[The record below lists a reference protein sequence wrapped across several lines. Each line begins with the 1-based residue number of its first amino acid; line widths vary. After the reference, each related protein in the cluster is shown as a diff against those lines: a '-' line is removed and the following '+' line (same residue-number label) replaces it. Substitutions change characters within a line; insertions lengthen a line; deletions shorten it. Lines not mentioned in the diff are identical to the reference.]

1 LEPARGS
8 PVDLNAGSH
17 HHAKRPDCNG
27 KETPMA
33 LPGAD
38 RLQSKGPAGLN
49 VLGAAAAAKAIA
61 AGEIRSE
68 TLVADCLARIEA
80 RDGDLH
86 AWAFLDP
93 DLALGQAR
101 ARDDE
106 EPRGVL
112 HGVPVGIKDV
122 IDTFDMPTEY
132 GSPLYKGNRPA
143 EDTATVAAL
152 RAAGAVILGK
162 TVTTEFACPFP
173 GNTRNPHDLTR
184 TPGVSSSGS
193 AAAVADFMVPL
204 ANGTQTGG
212 SVIRPASLCGI
223 YGFKGSLDG
232 LDRTGIRHLK
242 PSIDTL
248 GLFARHL
255 EDIQLM
261 RTALTGGGAAAAQS
275 NPPRIG
281 IARTHIWPQAM
292 PESVAMI
299 DGASDLLTAAGATV
313 SDVDL
318 ADDFQNLM
326 ARFTY
331 ITSYEGVRA
340 SDDFIADH
348 LDEINSWSRQGYV
361 FGKTVSDEDY
371 EGAKTE
377 AETVRGLLAGIF
389 QEYDILIT
397 PAATGEAPK
406 DLTAIEGGAFNSLWT
421 LMYAPCVTLPAFSGP
436 NGLPVGLQLVG
447 AQGSDAATLG
457 WAAWVENALR

>member
-1 LEPARGS
+1 MTQSAT
-8 PVDLNAGSH
+8 D
-17 HHAKRPDCNG
+17 
-27 KETPMA
+27 A
-33 LPGAD
+33 L
-38 RLQSKGPAGLN
+38 RSKGPEGLN
-49 VLGAAAAAKAIA
+49 VLGAAAMA
-61 AGEIRSE
+61 AGIASGEFSSE
-68 TLVADCLARIEA
+68 ALVSDCLARIES
-80 RDGDLH
+80 RDGDIH
-86 AWAFLDP
+86 AWAFIDA
-93 DLALGQAR
+93 DLALRQAR
-101 ARDDE
+101 ALDAA
-106 EPRGVL
+106 EPMGPL

-122 IDTFDMPTEY
+122 LDTKDMPTEY
-132 GSPLYKGNRPA
+132 GSPLYKGNRPDK
-143 EDTATVAAL
+143 DTATVAAL

-173 GNTRNPHDLTR
+173 SVTRNPHDLER

-212 SVIRPASLCGI
+212 SVIRPASLCGL

-261 RTALTGGGAAAAQS
+261 RRALTGDSGTAAHA

-281 IARTHIWPQAM
+281 IARTHVWPQAA

-299 DGASDLLTAAGATV
+299 EQASSRLAAAGASV
-313 SDVDL
+313 EDVEM
-318 ADDFQNLM
+318 AGDFTAVM
-326 ARFTY
+326 DRFSY

-348 LDEINSWSRQGYV
+348 LDEINAWSRKGYE

-371 EGAKTE
+371 EGAKAE
-377 AETVRGLLAGIF
+377 ADRVRGLLAALFGD
-389 QEYDILIT
+389 YDFLIT

-406 DLTAIEGGAFNSLWT
+406 DLTAIEGGVFNALWT
-421 LMYAPCVTLPAFSGP
+421 LMYVPCVTLPAFTGP
-436 NGLPVGLQLVG
+436 NGMPVGLQLVG
-447 AQGSDAATLG
+447 PQGDDAATLR
-457 WAAWVENALR
+457 WAAWVDEALR